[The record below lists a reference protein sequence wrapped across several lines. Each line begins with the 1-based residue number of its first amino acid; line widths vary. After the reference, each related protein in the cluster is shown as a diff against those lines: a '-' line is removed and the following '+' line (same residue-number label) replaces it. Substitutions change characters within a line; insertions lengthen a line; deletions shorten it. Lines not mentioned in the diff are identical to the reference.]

1 MRLAIQAGSVA
12 DGSLE
17 GTIAYCKAME
27 VGNIVMTPRTLPG
40 RQQSD
45 RIDGQALRAQVAAV
59 KKAGLQTGAMQ
70 YRPPLSLVN
79 DAATAA
85 TLETMRK
92 NVAAV
97 AEAGLETL
105 AMFLGLPRSAN
116 PGDDEGQWSAYI
128 GFYRELIAQ
137 ADQLGLKI
145 AAHYCGH
152 PGRTV
157 PAGSEAYQR
166 LFEAVP
172 SANNGLTFCIG
183 NAWNSEGERMYDVL
197 RAFGARTFLVHMR
210 GTRIAWGEAPFWWDI
225 PDGPDIRRVFQTLR
239 EIGYSGMVSSEHM
252 PDMPGEHGRD
262 ASAAWAMGY
271 MKAVL
276 RYL

>member
-27 VGNIVMTPRTLPG
+27 VGSVVMSPRTLSGG
-40 RQQSD
+40 RETD
-45 RIDGQALRAQVAAV
+45 MIDGQALKAQVATV
-59 KKAGLQTGAMQ
+59 IKAGLETEALQ
-70 YRPPLSLVN
+70 YRPPLSLVSN
-79 DAATAA
+79 AAAA
-85 TLETMRK
+85 ETIEKMRK
-92 NVAAV
+92 NVGAV
-97 AEAGLETL
+97 AEAGLGTL

-116 PGDDEGQWSAYI
+116 PKEDEGQWAAYI
-128 GFYRELIAQ
+128 AFYRELITQ

-157 PAGSEAYQR
+157 PAGSEAYKR
-166 LFEAVP
+166 LFEAIP

-197 RAFGARTFLVHMR
+197 RELAPRTFLVHMR
-210 GTRIAWGEAPFWWDI
+210 STKIAWGEAPFWWDI
-225 PDGPDIRRVFQTLR
+225 ADGPDIRRVFRTLKDA
-239 EIGYSGMVSSEHM
+239 GYTGMVSCEHM
-252 PDMPGEHGRD
+252 PDMPGANGRD
-262 ASAAWAMGY
+262 VGVAWAMGY